1 MGERAHRPGTL
12 SWLGATGSVAV
23 EKMSNVTSP
32 DRSVNRSTKSTAV
45 RSDCVRSSAGF
56 DKFSPE
62 GQKGDKSRPVG
73 CGGKALGP
81 SKIFLVSIFQQHYSD
96 LNHLPQ
102 LQTITI
108 SPNLIIL

>member
-12 SWLGATGSVAV
+12 SSLGTTGSVAV

-32 DRSVNRSTKSTAV
+32 DRTVNRSTKSTAV
-45 RSDCVRSSAGF
+45 HSERVRSSAGF
-56 DKFSPE
+56 DKFLPE

-73 CGGKALGP
+73 SGGKALGP